1 MRRCHI
7 KTYWEDADDKEHAIR
22 VEFTLLPGC
31 RGARDSLC
39 GVRGAGPPLEPD
51 EDPEIEITSITLAAT
66 GEEIEPS
73 DKDTNRIIDE
83 CWDYVAEMSEP
94 EERE

>member
-1 MRRCHI
+1 MTRFHM

-22 VEFTLLPGC
+22 VEFTHWAGC

-51 EDPEIEITSITLAAT
+51 EDPEVEITSITLDAT
-66 GEEIEPS
+66 GKEIEVS
-73 DKDTNRIIDE
+73 DKDQDRIEEE
-83 CWDYVAEMSEP
+83 CWDYVREMSEP